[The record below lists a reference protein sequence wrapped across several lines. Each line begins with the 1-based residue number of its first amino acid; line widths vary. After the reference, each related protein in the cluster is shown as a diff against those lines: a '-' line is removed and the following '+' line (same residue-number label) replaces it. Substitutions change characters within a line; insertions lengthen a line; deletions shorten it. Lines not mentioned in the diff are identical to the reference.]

1 MNFQKEKLA
10 YLVIPASEPDRKSP
24 LRPLRAQGAFRFF
37 REGEGKHAVGGEKPV
52 FAGLFSRFTL
62 PRGAP
67 GHTRPAGTKFSAAK
81 GRRRHAETRRR
92 CGAGALA
99 ARGGAVTKVYIIN
112 ENLRFELLDENF
124 FDIKTAII

>member
-1 MNFQKEKLA
+1 MNFQKGKLA

-37 REGEGKHAVGGEKPV
+37 RGGEGKHAVGGEKPV

-81 GRRRHAETRRR
+81 GRRRHAETRRL

-99 ARGGAVTKVYIIN
+99 ARGG
-112 ENLRFELLDENF
+112 R
-124 FDIKTAII
+124 